1 MRYLLL
7 ALVVAVL
14 PGFQCNKDD
23 EGLCMTNLSIIETQ
37 APATG
42 IVGSN
47 LRIPLRCSGSD
58 LCYSFSHLDLQAIAP
73 RIYEIR
79 TKGWYPCQPAICAQA
94 IYYAD
99 TAVNIIPPA
108 AGQYIFRFYNDQ
120 LLFKADTVIVN

>member
-1 MRYLLL
+1 MRYLLF
-7 ALVVAVL
+7 ALIVAVL
-14 PGFQCNKDD
+14 PGFQCDKGN

-42 IVGSN
+42 TTGTN

-58 LCYSFSHLDLQAIAP
+58 LCYSFSHLDVQAVAT

-79 TKGWYPCQPAICAQA
+79 TKGLYPCGPAICAQA

-99 TAVNIIPPA
+99 TAVNIIPAA

-120 LLFKADTVIVN
+120 MLFKADTVIVN